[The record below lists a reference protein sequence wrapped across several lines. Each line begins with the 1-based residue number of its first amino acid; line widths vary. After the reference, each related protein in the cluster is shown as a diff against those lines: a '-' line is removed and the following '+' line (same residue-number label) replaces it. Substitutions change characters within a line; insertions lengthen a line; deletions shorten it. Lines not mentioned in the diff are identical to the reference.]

1 MKIEVLGTGCPKCKA
16 TLSNVEAAVQELGV
30 EAEIVKVD
38 QVADIVARGVMLTPA
53 VAVDGQVVISGHVA
67 TLEELKQH
75 LRTP

>member
-16 TLSNVEAAVQELGV
+16 TLNNVEAAVQELGV
-30 EAEIVKVD
+30 EAEIIKVD

-75 LRTP
+75 LRTL